1 MCPSVAVTVFSFVSR
16 EPWRDAAVGRR
27 LPSWFW
33 GSGSAAAWDTSMLS
47 MSHSSSTQGFPGSQ
61 LLWRGHWL
69 QHQALREH
77 VAFPAPVS
85 AVGSFFSARLWAYW
99 QLCEQPAAEAQA
111 ASSTHFL
118 QCMARRRMPPSHP
131 AASPAW
137 GDFIWSASR
146 DSTSCATFPAF
157 RELIYPQFHRCSY
170 CSSVQWA
177 LAPTDSP
184 FSKYVQISAC
194 RRVEGEGSRGQVI
207 FLGLLSQSWVWELS
221 LTSAIPIS

>member
-118 QCMARRRMPPSHP
+118 QCMARRQDAPLPSSSFPSMRRLHMKCLQRLHLLCNVP
-131 AASPAW
+131 CILENSFTPN
-137 GDFIWSASR
+137 
-146 DSTSCATFPAF
+146 STDAVTP
-157 RELIYPQFHRCSY
+157 LQ
-170 CSSVQWA
+170 SS
-177 LAPTDSP
+177 
-184 FSKYVQISAC
+184 
-194 RRVEGEGSRGQVI
+194 
-207 FLGLLSQSWVWELS
+207 GL
-221 LTSAIPIS
+221 